1 MSSQSPIDN
10 QQSLTI
16 QQSQT
21 DQSTITWRLLP
32 LLACLYLPFIGGGL
46 LTDDFAHVEHLT
58 RIDGAAR
65 IIDSPDTFGFYRPVT
80 QASIAL
86 DLALHGPRP
95 ARLRVLNVVLHACVI
110 ALAFI
115 VARLVFVN
123 PLAAGLATL
132 AFAMTPKAPAVAVLW
147 ISARAELLMAAFSL
161 MAVAAWIRWT
171 RNGRLVWLLG
181 AAGAYILALLS
192 KETATLLPFLLLFT
206 PGAQRTWRSRA
217 GAVAALCGLAIAIY
231 VWRAQIGALTP
242 FSGDAHY
249 DVMTGA
255 SRWARS
261 LQNYTGR
268 MIAAPLAL
276 TLLFLT
282 ARFVDKRRAARA
294 GAAGTRGSYSIMA
307 NLFVLP
313 LAWVIVFLAPVL
325 PIVARSELYL
335 YLPVFGV
342 CLIAGLLAQ
351 ALIWNVAQRRT
362 VARRSVAVVVA
373 VYIVTL
379 GAYQVARGVA
389 IHRELVFSEKLVEA
403 LRRSPEVTAYEGAA
417 LLVVPADV
425 TTERLLQD
433 AIGGYL
439 SLVLQHALGRT
450 RMTGTVQHRGSPTS
464 PADLRLLCTYQPDA
478 ARVIISPAP

>member
-1 MSSQSPIDN
+1 M
-10 QQSLTI
+10 
-16 QQSQT
+16 
-21 DQSTITWRLLP
+21 WACLP
-32 LLACLYLPFIGGGL
+32 LLAGLYLPFISGGL

-58 RIDGAAR
+58 RLPTAAR
-65 IIDSPDTFGFYRPVT
+65 IVDAPDTFGFYRPVT

-86 DLALHGPRP
+86 DLAVHGSRP
-95 ARLRVLNVVLHACVI
+95 SRLRALNVVLHACVI
-110 ALAFI
+110 GLAFW
-115 VARLVFVN
+115 VARLVLGS

-132 AFAMTPKAPAVAVLW
+132 AFAMTPKAHPIAVLW
-147 ISARAELLMAAFSL
+147 ISARAELLMSAFSL
-161 MAVAAWIRWT
+161 IAVAAWIRWT
-171 RNGRLVWLLG
+171 RNGRVAWLLG

-192 KETATLLPFLLLFT
+192 KETATLLPILLLFT
-206 PGAQRTWRSRA
+206 PGSQRTRRSRA

-231 VWRAQIGALTP
+231 VWRADIGALTP

-268 MIAAPLAL
+268 MIAGPLAL

-307 NLFVLP
+307 NLFVFP
-313 LAWVIVFLAPVL
+313 LAWVIAFLAPVL
-325 PIVARSELYL
+325 PIAARSELYL

-351 ALIWNVAQRRT
+351 ALIWNVAQQRT
-362 VARRSVAVVVA
+362 VAARRSVAVVVA
-373 VYIVTL
+373 VYVVTF
-379 GAYQVARGVA
+379 GAYQVARGIA
-389 IHRELVFSEKLVEA
+389 IHRDLVFSETLVEA

-417 LLVVPADV
+417 LLVVPADG
-425 TTERLLQD
+425 TTERFLQD
-433 AIGGYL
+433 AIGGYF
-439 SLVLQHALGRT
+439 SLVLQHALVST
-450 RMTGTVQHRGSPTS
+450 RMTGTIQYRNSPKS
-464 PADLRLLCTYQPDA
+464 PADLRLLCTYQSDA
-478 ARVIISPAP
+478 ARVVISPAP

>member
-1 MSSQSPIDN
+1 
-10 QQSLTI
+10 
-16 QQSQT
+16 
-21 DQSTITWRLLP
+21 
-32 LLACLYLPFIGGGL
+32 
-46 LTDDFAHVEHLT
+46 
-58 RIDGAAR
+58 
-65 IIDSPDTFGFYRPVT
+65 
-80 QASIAL
+80 
-86 DLALHGPRP
+86 
-95 ARLRVLNVVLHACVI
+95 
-110 ALAFI
+110 
-115 VARLVFVN
+115 
-123 PLAAGLATL
+123 
-132 AFAMTPKAPAVAVLW
+132 
-147 ISARAELLMAAFSL
+147 
-161 MAVAAWIRWT
+161 
-171 RNGRLVWLLG
+171 
-181 AAGAYILALLS
+181 
-192 KETATLLPFLLLFT
+192 
-206 PGAQRTWRSRA
+206 
-217 GAVAALCGLAIAIY
+217 VAALCVLAIAIY
-231 VWRAQIGALTP
+231 VWRAHIGALTP

-268 MIAAPLAL
+268 MIAGPLAL

-282 ARFVDKRRAARA
+282 ARFVDKRRAALA

-307 NLFVLP
+307 SFFVFP
-313 LAWVIVFLAPVL
+313 LAWVIAFLAPVL

-362 VARRSVAVVVA
+362 VAVVVA
-373 VYIVTL
+373 VYVVTL
-379 GAYQVARGVA
+379 GAYQVARGIA

-425 TTERLLQD
+425 TTERFLQD

-450 RMTGTVQHRGSPTS
+450 RMTGTVQYRGSPTS

>member
-1 MSSQSPIDN
+1 MATRWP
-10 QQSLTI
+10 
-16 QQSQT
+16 
-21 DQSTITWRLLP
+21 RLVP
-32 LLACLYLPFIGGGL
+32 LLAFLYLPFISGGP

-58 RIDGAAR
+58 RIPTAAR
-65 IIDSPDTFGFYRPVT
+65 IVDAPDTFGFYRPVT

-86 DLALHGPRP
+86 DLAVHGPRP
-95 ARLRVLNVVLHACVI
+95 SRLRALNVVLHACVI
-110 ALAFI
+110 GLAFL
-115 VARLVFVN
+115 VARLVLGS

-132 AFAMTPKAPAVAVLW
+132 AFAMTPKAHPIAVLW
-147 ISARAELLMAAFSL
+147 ISARAELLMSAFSL
-161 MAVAAWIRWT
+161 IAVAAWIRWT
-171 RNGRLVWLLG
+171 RNGRVAWLLG

-192 KETATLLPFLLLFT
+192 KETATLLPILLLFT
-206 PGAQRTWRSRA
+206 PGSQRTRRSRA

-231 VWRAQIGALTP
+231 VWRAHIGALTP

-249 DVMTGA
+249 DVMIGA

-268 MIAAPLAL
+268 MIAGPLAL

-294 GAAGTRGSYSIMA
+294 GAAGTRGSYSITA
-307 NLFVLP
+307 NLFVFP
-313 LAWVIVFLAPVL
+313 LAWVIAFLAPVL
-325 PIVARSELYL
+325 PIAARSELYL

-362 VARRSVAVVVA
+362 VAVAVA
-373 VYIVTL
+373 VYVVTF
-379 GAYQVARGVA
+379 GAYQVARGIA
-389 IHRELVFSEKLVEA
+389 IHRELVFSETLVEA

-417 LLVVPADV
+417 LLVVPADG
-425 TTERLLQD
+425 TTERFLQD

-439 SLVLQHALGRT
+439 SLVLQHALGST
-450 RMTGTVQHRGSPTS
+450 RMTGTVQYRNSPKS

-478 ARVIISPAP
+478 ARVVISPAP

>member
-1 MSSQSPIDN
+1 
-10 QQSLTI
+10 L
-16 QQSQT
+16 
-21 DQSTITWRLLP
+21 WACLP
-32 LLACLYLPFIGGGL
+32 LLAGLYLPFIGGGF

-58 RIDGAAR
+58 RFDSAAR

-95 ARLRVLNVVLHACVI
+95 ARLRVLNVVLHAGVI
-110 ALAFI
+110 GLAFI

-161 MAVAAWIRWT
+161 MSVASWIRWT

-181 AAGAYILALLS
+181 AAGACILALLS

-242 FSGDAHY
+242 FSEDAHY

-268 MIAAPLAL
+268 MIAGPLAL

-307 NLFVLP
+307 NLFVFP
-313 LAWVIVFLAPVL
+313 LAWVIAFLAPVL

-362 VARRSVAVVVA
+362 VAVVVA
-373 VYIVTL
+373 VYVVTL
-379 GAYQVARGVA
+379 GAYQVARGIA
-389 IHRELVFSEKLVEA
+389 IHRELVFSERLVEA
-403 LRRSPEVTAYEGAA
+403 LRRSSEVTAYEGAA
-417 LLVVPADV
+417 LLVVPADG
-425 TTERLLQD
+425 TTERFLQD
-433 AIGGYL
+433 AIGGHL
-439 SLVLQHALGRT
+439 SLVLQHALGST
-450 RMTGTVQHRGSPTS
+450 RMTGTVQYRNSPKA

-478 ARVIISPAP
+478 ARVVISPAP

>member
-1 MSSQSPIDN
+1 
-10 QQSLTI
+10 
-16 QQSQT
+16 
-21 DQSTITWRLLP
+21 
-32 LLACLYLPFIGGGL
+32 
-46 LTDDFAHVEHLT
+46 
-58 RIDGAAR
+58 
-65 IIDSPDTFGFYRPVT
+65 
-80 QASIAL
+80 
-86 DLALHGPRP
+86 
-95 ARLRVLNVVLHACVI
+95 
-110 ALAFI
+110 
-115 VARLVFVN
+115 
-123 PLAAGLATL
+123 
-132 AFAMTPKAPAVAVLW
+132 
-147 ISARAELLMAAFSL
+147 

-181 AAGAYILALLS
+181 AAGACILALLS

-249 DVMTGA
+249 DVITGA

-268 MIAAPLAL
+268 MIAGPLAL

-282 ARFVDKRRAARA
+282 ARFVDKRRAGRA
-294 GAAGTRGSYSIMA
+294 GAAGTRGSYSIRA

-313 LAWVIVFLAPVL
+313 LAWVIAFLAPVL
-325 PIVARSELYL
+325 PIAARSELYL

-351 ALIWNVAQRRT
+351 ALIWN
-362 VARRSVAVVVA
+362 ARSGAVVVA
-373 VYIVTL
+373 VYVVTL
-379 GAYQVARGVA
+379 GAYQVARGIA

-425 TTERLLQD
+425 TTERFLQD

-450 RMTGTVQHRGSPTS
+450 RMTGTVQYRGSPTS